1 VSRLLVRGILGGFL
15 AFVLIRKLAILGES
29 KSLFCEQC
37 SLYMSYSGQGSV
49 LLLCSWSYNVDVA
62 PVACS
67 FSGCIWPCARRMCY
81 ALPL

>member
-1 VSRLLVRGILGGFL
+1 
-15 AFVLIRKLAILGES
+15 
-29 KSLFCEQC
+29 
-37 SLYMSYSGQGSV
+37 MSYSGQGSV